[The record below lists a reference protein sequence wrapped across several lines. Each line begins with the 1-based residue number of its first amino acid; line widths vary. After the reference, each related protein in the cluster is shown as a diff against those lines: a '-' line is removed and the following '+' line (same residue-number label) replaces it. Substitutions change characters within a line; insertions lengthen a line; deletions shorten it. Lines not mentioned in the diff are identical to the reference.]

1 MIDWECMLSSKWL
14 SMREVESTY
23 AYVMCRCLFW
33 VVWMGS
39 NWWKCFA
46 LFCSGVIMLLGL
58 FRFCMQFKCIV
69 CPLTCL
75 LDCINM
81 LLHSGINQPDSSSNH
96 FSSNLFS
103 LEWCVLIHVV
113 IFFFFLHIY
122 ICWVVLLL
130 FVCWCGVLIVVVVI
144 LNECNLKWWI
154 VWSLNWMLNWER
166 ERTINE
172 NVKKKRWSTN
182 LSF

>member
-1 MIDWECMLSSKWL
+1 MYCLQFMFAMIDWECMLSSKWL

-33 VVWMGS
+33 VIWMGS

-46 LFCSGVIMLLGL
+46 FFCSGVIMLLGL

-113 IFFFFLHIY
+113 IFLFFY
-122 ICWVVLLL
+122 IFTFVELCCCYSFAGVVFWLLLLL
-130 FVCWCGVLIVVVVI
+130 F
-144 LNECNLKWWI
+144 
-154 VWSLNWMLNWER
+154 WMSA
-166 ERTINE
+166 I
-172 NVKKKRWSTN
+172 
-182 LSF
+182 